1 MFLIRE
7 HLPGGGKMKRNAVA
21 VAVGAL
27 FIAPAAQAQ
36 IVMGNDTIGTVQFY
50 GKLYP
55 QFIRASSSGATETGA
70 SVSTLAS
77 PTTGLCGTTA
87 PTGACNGTTAGSR
100 LAVDSQNSYL
110 GFRGERKFGNTGLK
124 AIWQIEQ
131 SVELDTG
138 TGTLSN
144 RNSFLGLAGG
154 FGTVKL
160 GNMDTIYKEYGQ
172 VEEMF
177 GLTSGNFISPS
188 NVLSQIGIGNS
199 STSRFHERAKN
210 SIQYQ
215 TPEFSGF
222 QAGLQYSP
230 DETKNDVGYTLNKE
244 LWSMGVKW
252 ESGPLYLSA
261 QYERH
266 KDFFGG
272 SFNVSS
278 SLANLVT
285 DANGNKVPA
294 PDAHSKDT
302 AMRFSAAYKFGN
314 HRVAG
319 DIARLTYEE
328 SGQAAGNKFVSYE
341 HTNWAISFESSWG
354 GPWRTAIE
362 YVSGGEGTCK
372 LTILACSTTG
382 LKGALFG
389 GGVAYDLDK
398 QTFLY
403 VLAAQLKND
412 PSAIYSNWAGTATP
426 TRPARG
432 ADITQVALGMAYRF

>member
-1 MFLIRE
+1 
-7 HLPGGGKMKRNAVA
+7 MKRNAVA

-36 IVMGNDTIGTVQFY
+36 IVFGNDTIGTVQFY

-55 QFIRASSSGATETGA
+55 EFIRATSSGATETGA

-77 PTTGLCGTTA
+77 SPT
-87 PTGACNGTTAGSR
+87 GTTAGSR

-124 AIWQIEQ
+124 GIWQIEQ

-138 TGTLSN
+138 TGVFSN

-172 VEEMF
+172 VEEIF

-188 NVLSQIGIGNS
+188 NVLSQIGVGNS
-199 STSRFHERAKN
+199 STASFHLRAPN

-215 TPEFSGF
+215 TPEFQGF

-230 DETKNDVGYTLNKE
+230 DETKSDVGNPLNKD

-266 KDFFGG
+266 RDFFGG
-272 SFNVSS
+272 SNNVSS
-278 SLANLVT
+278 DLSNIGA
-285 DANGNKVPA
+285 AG
-294 PDAHSKDT
+294 AHSKDT
-302 AMRFSAAYKFGN
+302 GMRFSAAYKFGN

-319 DIARLTYEE
+319 DIARLKYEE
-328 SGQAAGNKFVSYE
+328 SGQAAGTKFVSYE

-362 YVSGGEGTCK
+362 WVRGSQGTCRV
-372 LTILACSTTG
+372 TIGDCSTAG
-382 LKGALFG
+382 LKSDLYG

-398 QTFLY
+398 QSFLY
-403 VLAAQLKND
+403 VLGAQLKH
-412 PSAIYSNWAGTATP
+412 Y
-426 TRPARG
+426 
-432 ADITQVALGMAYRF
+432 L

>member
-1 MFLIRE
+1 
-7 HLPGGGKMKRNAVA
+7 MKRNAVA

-36 IVMGNDTIGTVQFY
+36 IVFGNDTIGTVQFY

-55 QFIRASSSGATETGA
+55 EVISAKSSGATETGA

-77 PTTGLCGTTA
+77 SPT
-87 PTGACNGTTAGSR
+87 GTTAGSR

-124 AIWQIEQ
+124 GIWQIEQ
-131 SVELDTG
+131 SIELDTG
-138 TGTLSN
+138 TGVFSN

-172 VEEMF
+172 VEEIF

-199 STSRFHERAKN
+199 STARFHERAKN

-215 TPEFSGF
+215 TPEFQGF

-230 DETKNDVGYTLNKE
+230 DETKSDVGNTLNKD

-266 KDFFGG
+266 RDFFGG
-272 SFNVSS
+272 SSNVSS
-278 SLANLVT
+278 DLSNIGA
-285 DANGNKVPA
+285 AG
-294 PDAHSKDT
+294 AHSKDT
-302 AMRFSAAYKFGN
+302 GMRFSAAYKFGN

-319 DIARLTYEE
+319 DVARLKYEE
-328 SGQAAGNKFVSYE
+328 SGQAAGTKFVSYE

-362 YVSGGEGTCK
+362 WVRGSQGTCSV
-372 LTILACSTTG
+372 TIGDCSTAG
-382 LKGALFG
+382 LKSDLYGV
-389 GGVAYDLDK
+389 GVAYDLDK

-403 VLAAQLKND
+403 VLAAQLTNG
-412 PSAIYSNWAGTATP
+412 PSAIYSNWNNSK
-426 TRPARG
+426 PARG
-432 ADITQVALGMAYRF
+432 ADITQVAVGMAYRF

>member
-1 MFLIRE
+1 
-7 HLPGGGKMKRNAVA
+7 MKRNAVA

-36 IVMGNDTIGTVQFY
+36 IVFGNDTIGTVQFY

-55 QFIRASSSGATETGA
+55 EVISAKSSGATETGA

-77 PTTGLCGTTA
+77 SPT
-87 PTGACNGTTAGSR
+87 GTTAGSR

-124 AIWQIEQ
+124 GIWQIEQ
-131 SVELDTG
+131 SIELDTG
-138 TGTLSN
+138 TGVFSN

-154 FGTVKL
+154 FGTVEL

-172 VEEMF
+172 VEEIF

-188 NVLSQIGIGNS
+188 NVLSQIGVGNS
-199 STSRFHERAKN
+199 STASFHLRAPN

-215 TPEFSGF
+215 TPEFQGF

-230 DETKNDVGYTLNKE
+230 DETKSDVGNTLNKE

-266 KDFFGG
+266 KDFFGASNNIAVTSLKNNDAAG
-272 SFNVSS
+272 
-278 SLANLVT
+278 LAN
-285 DANGNKVPA
+285 G
-294 PDAHSKDT
+294 AHSKDT
-302 AMRFSAAYKFGN
+302 GMRLSAAYKFGN
-314 HRVAG
+314 HRVVG
-319 DIARLTYEE
+319 DIARLKYEE
-328 SGQAAGNKFVSYE
+328 SGQAAGTKFVSYE

-362 YVSGGEGTCK
+362 YVRGGEGTCK
-372 LTILACSTTG
+372 VTIGDCSTTG
-382 LKGALFG
+382 LKGTLIG

-412 PSAIYSNWAGTATP
+412 PSAIYSNWKGGK
-426 TRPARG
+426 PALG
-432 ADITQVALGMAYRF
+432 ADITQVAVGMQYRF

>member
-1 MFLIRE
+1 MF
-7 HLPGGGKMKRNAVA
+7 
-21 VAVGAL
+21 
-27 FIAPAAQAQ
+27 
-36 IVMGNDTIGTVQFY
+36 GNDTIGTVQFY

-55 QFIRASSSGATETGA
+55 EFIRATSSGATETGA

-77 PTTGLCGTTA
+77 SPT
-87 PTGACNGTTAGSR
+87 GTTAGSR

-124 AIWQIEQ
+124 GIWQIEQ
-131 SVELDTG
+131 SIELDTG
-138 TGTLSN
+138 TGVFSN

-172 VEEMF
+172 VEEIF

-188 NVLSQIGIGNS
+188 NVLSQIGVGNNS
-199 STSRFHERAKN
+199 AARFHERAKN

-215 TPEFSGF
+215 TPEFQGF

-230 DETKNDVGYTLNKE
+230 DETKNDVGNTLNKE

-266 KDFFGG
+266 KDFFGASNNIAVTSLKNNDAAG
-272 SFNVSS
+272 
-278 SLANLVT
+278 LAN
-285 DANGNKVPA
+285 G
-294 PDAHSKDT
+294 AHSKDT
-302 AMRFSAAYKFGN
+302 GMRFSAAYKFGN

-319 DIARLTYEE
+319 DIARLKYEE
-328 SGQAAGNKFVSYE
+328 SGQIAAPSKFVSYE

-362 YVSGGEGTCK
+362 WVRGSQGTCSV
-372 LTILACSTTG
+372 TIGDCSTAG
-382 LKGALFG
+382 LKSDLYGV
-389 GGVAYDLDK
+389 GVAYDLDK

-403 VLAAQLKND
+403 VLAAQLTNG
-412 PSAIYSNWAGTATP
+412 PSAIYSNWNNSK
-426 TRPARG
+426 PARG
-432 ADITQVALGMAYRF
+432 ADITQVAVGMAYRF

>member
-1 MFLIRE
+1 
-7 HLPGGGKMKRNAVA
+7 MKRNAIA

-36 IVMGNDTIGTVQFY
+36 IVFGNDTIGTVQFY

-55 QFIRASSSGATETGA
+55 EVISAKSSGATGTGD

-77 PTTGLCGTTA
+77 A
-87 PTGACNGTTAGSR
+87 PTGTTAGSR

-124 AIWQIEQ
+124 GIWQIEQ

-138 TGTLSN
+138 TGVFSN

-172 VEEMF
+172 VEEIF

-199 STSRFHERAKN
+199 STARFHERAKN

-215 TPEFSGF
+215 TPEFQGF

-230 DETKNDVGYTLNKE
+230 DETKSDVGNTLNKD

-266 KDFFGG
+266 RDFFGG
-272 SFNVSS
+272 SSNVSS
-278 SLANLVT
+278 DLSNIGA
-285 DANGNKVPA
+285 AG
-294 PDAHSKDT
+294 AHSKDT
-302 AMRFSAAYKFGN
+302 GMRFSAAYKFGN

-319 DIARLTYEE
+319 DIARLKYEE
-328 SGQAAGNKFVSYE
+328 SGQAAGTKFVSYE

-362 YVSGGEGTCK
+362 WVRGSQGTCSV
-372 LTILACSTTG
+372 TIGDCSTAG
-382 LKGALFG
+382 LKSDLYGV
-389 GGVAYDLDK
+389 GVAYDLDK

-403 VLAAQLKND
+403 VLAAQLTNG
-412 PSAIYSNWAGTATP
+412 PSAIYSNWNNSK
-426 TRPARG
+426 PARG
-432 ADITQVALGMAYRF
+432 ADITQVAVGMAYRF

>member
-1 MFLIRE
+1 MFLIKER
-7 HLPGGGKMKRNAVA
+7 LPGGGKMKRNAVA

-36 IVMGNDTIGTVQFY
+36 IVFGNDTIGTVQFY

-55 QFIRASSSGATETGA
+55 QVIRATSSGATETGA

-77 PTTGLCGTTA
+77 PTNGVCGTA
-87 PTGACNGTTAGSR
+87 SSAGACNGTTAGSR

-124 AIWQIEQ
+124 GIWQIEQ
-131 SVELDTG
+131 SIELDTG
-138 TGTLSN
+138 VGSSFSN

-172 VEEMF
+172 VEEIF

-188 NVLSQIGIGNS
+188 NVLSHIGIGNNRAA
-199 STSRFHERAKN
+199 RFHERAPN

-215 TPEFSGF
+215 APEFRGF

-230 DETKNDVGYTLNKE
+230 DETKNDVGNTLNKE

-285 DANGNKVPA
+285 DVNGNKVPA
-294 PDAHSKDT
+294 PD
-302 AMRFSAAYKFGN
+302 
-314 HRVAG
+314 
-319 DIARLTYEE
+319 
-328 SGQAAGNKFVSYE
+328 
-341 HTNWAISFESSWG
+341 
-354 GPWRTAIE
+354 
-362 YVSGGEGTCK
+362 
-372 LTILACSTTG
+372 
-382 LKGALFG
+382 
-389 GGVAYDLDK
+389 
-398 QTFLY
+398 
-403 VLAAQLKND
+403 
-412 PSAIYSNWAGTATP
+412 
-426 TRPARG
+426 
-432 ADITQVALGMAYRF
+432 

>member
-7 HLPGGGKMKRNAVA
+7 RLPGGGKMKRNAVA

-36 IVMGNDTIGTVQFY
+36 IVFGNDTIGTVQFY

-55 QFIRASSSGATETGA
+55 QVIYAKSSSPTQLGE
-70 SVSTLAS
+70 SVSTLAATS
-77 PTTGLCGTTA
+77 GVLGGT
-87 PTGACNGTTAGSR
+87 PPILTAGSR
-100 LAVDSQNSYL
+100 IAVDSQNSYL

-124 AIWQIEQ
+124 GIWQIEQ
-131 SVELDTG
+131 SIELDG
-138 TGTLSN
+138 AVAGVFSN
-144 RNSFLGLAGG
+144 RNTFLGLTGG

-210 SIQYQ
+210 SVQYQ
-215 TPEFSGF
+215 TPEFQGF

-230 DETKNDVGYTLNKE
+230 DETKNDVGNTLNKE

-272 SFNVSS
+272 SNNISGLLS
-278 SLANLVT
+278 NIGTT
-285 DANGNKVPA
+285 DAR
-294 PDAHSKDT
+294 SKDT
-302 AMRFSAAYKFGN
+302 AMRFSAAYRFGN

-319 DIARLTYEE
+319 DIARL
-328 SGQAAGNKFVSYE
+328 K
-341 HTNWAISFESSWG
+341 
-354 GPWRTAIE
+354 
-362 YVSGGEGTCK
+362 
-372 LTILACSTTG
+372 
-382 LKGALFG
+382 
-389 GGVAYDLDK
+389 
-398 QTFLY
+398 
-403 VLAAQLKND
+403 
-412 PSAIYSNWAGTATP
+412 
-426 TRPARG
+426 
-432 ADITQVALGMAYRF
+432 

>member
-1 MFLIRE
+1 
-7 HLPGGGKMKRNAVA
+7 MKRNAVA

-36 IVMGNDTIGTVQFY
+36 IVLGNDTIGTIQFY

-55 QFIRASSSGATETGA
+55 QVIRATSSGATGTGD

-77 PTTGLCGTTA
+77 PTGVCGTTPPA
-87 PTGACNGTTAGSR
+87 GACNGTTAGSR

-110 GFRGERKFGNTGLK
+110 GFRGERKFGNSGLK

-131 SVELDTG
+131 SIELDG
-138 TGTLSN
+138 AVAGVFSN
-144 RNSFLGLAGG
+144 RNTFLGLTGG

-172 VEEMF
+172 VEEIF

-188 NVLSQIGIGNS
+188 KVLSQIGIGNG
-199 STSRFHERAKN
+199 STARFHERAKN

-230 DETKNDVGYTLNKE
+230 DETKNDVPSTGLNKE

-272 SFNVSS
+272 SNNISS
-278 SLANLVT
+278 SLSNAST
-285 DANGNKVPA
+285 T
-294 PDAHSKDT
+294 DAHSKDT

-319 DIARLTYEE
+319 DIARLKYEE
-328 SGQAAGNKFVSYE
+328 SGQIAAPSKFVSYE

-372 LTILACSTTG
+372 LTIGDCSTTG
-382 LKGALFG
+382 LKGALIG

-403 VLAAQLKND
+403 ALAAQLKND
-412 PSAIYSNWAGTATP
+412 PSAIYSNWAASK
-426 TRPARG
+426 PARG
-432 ADITQVALGMAYRF
+432 ADITQIALGMAYRF

>member
-1 MFLIRE
+1 
-7 HLPGGGKMKRNAVA
+7 MKRNAVA

-36 IVMGNDTIGTVQFY
+36 IVFGNDTIGTVQFY

-55 QFIRASSSGATETGA
+55 EFIRATSSGATETGA

-77 PTTGLCGTTA
+77 SPT
-87 PTGACNGTTAGSR
+87 GTTAGSR

-124 AIWQIEQ
+124 GIWQIEQ

-138 TGTLSN
+138 TGVFSN

-172 VEEMF
+172 VEEIF

-188 NVLSQIGIGNS
+188 NVLSQIGVGNNS
-199 STSRFHERAKN
+199 AARFHERAKN

-215 TPEFSGF
+215 TPEFQGF

-230 DETKNDVGYTLNKE
+230 DETKSDVGNTLNKE

-272 SFNVSS
+272 SNNVSS
-278 SLANLVT
+278 SLSNIGA
-285 DANGNKVPA
+285 A
-294 PDAHSKDT
+294 DAHSKDT
-302 AMRFSAAYKFGN
+302 GMRFSAAYKFGN

-319 DIARLTYEE
+319 DIARLKYEE

-372 LTILACSTTG
+372 LTIGDCSTTG
-382 LKGALFG
+382 LKGALIG

-412 PSAIYSNWAGTATP
+412 PSAIYSNWNNSK
-426 TRPARG
+426 PARG
-432 ADITQVALGMAYRF
+432 ADITHVALGMAYRF

>member
-7 HLPGGGKMKRNAVA
+7 RLLGGGKMKRNAVA

-36 IVMGNDTIGTVQFY
+36 IVFGNDTIGTVQFY

-55 QFIRASSSGATETGA
+55 EFIRATSSGATETGA

-77 PTTGLCGTTA
+77 SPT
-87 PTGACNGTTAGSR
+87 GTTAGSR

-124 AIWQIEQ
+124 GIWQIEQ

-138 TGTLSN
+138 TGTFSN

-172 VEEMF
+172 VEEIF

-188 NVLSQIGIGNS
+188 NVLSQIGVGNS
-199 STSRFHERAKN
+199 STASFHLRAPN

-215 TPEFSGF
+215 TPEFQGF

-230 DETKNDVGYTLNKE
+230 DETKSDVGNTLNKE

-272 SFNVSS
+272 SKNIS
-278 SLANLVT
+278 SLLSNAT
-285 DANGNKVPA
+285 T

-302 AMRFSAAYKFGN
+302 GMRVSAAYKFGN

-319 DIARLTYEE
+319 DIGRLKYEE
-328 SGQAAGNKFVSYE
+328 SGQIAAPSKFVSYE

-372 LTILACSTTG
+372 LTIGDCSTTG
-382 LKGALFG
+382 LKGALIG

-403 VLAAQLKND
+403 VVAAQLKND
-412 PSAIYSNWAGTATP
+412 PSAIYSNWNNSK
-426 TRPARG
+426 PARG
-432 ADITQVALGMAYRF
+432 ADITQVAVGMQYRF

>member
-1 MFLIRE
+1 
-7 HLPGGGKMKRNAVA
+7 MKRNAVA

-36 IVMGNDTIGTVQFY
+36 IVFGNDTIGTVQFY

-55 QFIRASSSGATETGA
+55 EVISAKSSGATETGA

-77 PTTGLCGTTA
+77 SPT
-87 PTGACNGTTAGSR
+87 GTTAGSR

-124 AIWQIEQ
+124 GIWQIEQ

-138 TGTLSN
+138 TGVFSN

-172 VEEMF
+172 VEEIF
-177 GLTSGNFISPS
+177 GLTSGNFISRS
-188 NVLSQIGIGNS
+188 NVLSQIGVGNS
-199 STSRFHERAKN
+199 STASFHLRGPN

-215 TPEFSGF
+215 TPEFQGF

-230 DETKNDVGYTLNKE
+230 DETKSDVGNTLNKD

-261 QYERH
+261 QYERD

-272 SFNVSS
+272 SFNVGAS
-278 SLANLVT
+278 ANLVT
-285 DANGNKVPA
+285 DATTGVKSPA
-294 PDAHSKDT
+294 PGAHSKDT
-302 AMRFSAAYKFGN
+302 GMRFSAAYKFGN

-319 DIARLTYEE
+319 DIARLKY
-328 SGQAAGNKFVSYE
+328 
-341 HTNWAISFESSWG
+341 
-354 GPWRTAIE
+354 
-362 YVSGGEGTCK
+362 
-372 LTILACSTTG
+372 
-382 LKGALFG
+382 
-389 GGVAYDLDK
+389 
-398 QTFLY
+398 
-403 VLAAQLKND
+403 
-412 PSAIYSNWAGTATP
+412 
-426 TRPARG
+426 
-432 ADITQVALGMAYRF
+432 

>member
-7 HLPGGGKMKRNAVA
+7 RLLGGGKMKRNAVA

-36 IVMGNDTIGTVQFY
+36 IVFGNDTIGTVQFY

-55 QFIRASSSGATETGA
+55 EVIYAKSSSATQPGE
-70 SVSTLAS
+70 SVSTLAA
-77 PTTGLCGTTA
+77 TGGVLGGT
-87 PTGACNGTTAGSR
+87 PPILTAGSR

-124 AIWQIEQ
+124 GIWQIEQ

-138 TGTLSN
+138 TGTFSN

-172 VEEMF
+172 VEEIF

-188 NVLSQIGIGNS
+188 NVLSQIGVGNNS
-199 STSRFHERAKN
+199 AARFHERAKN

-215 TPEFSGF
+215 TPEFQGF

-230 DETKNDVGYTLNKE
+230 DETKSDVGNTLNKE

-266 KDFFGG
+266 RDFFGG
-272 SFNVSS
+272 SNNVSS
-278 SLANLVT
+278 DLSNIGA
-285 DANGNKVPA
+285 A
-294 PDAHSKDT
+294 DAHSKDT
-302 AMRFSAAYKFGN
+302 GMRFSAAYKFGN

-319 DIARLTYEE
+319 DIARLKYEE
-328 SGQAAGNKFVSYE
+328 SGQIAAPSKFVSYE

-372 LTILACSTTG
+372 VTIGDCSTTG
-382 LKGALFG
+382 LKGALIG

-412 PSAIYSNWAGTATP
+412 PSAIYTNWAGTATP
-426 TRPARG
+426 TKPGRG
-432 ADITQVALGMAYRF
+432 ADITQFARGM

>member
-1 MFLIRE
+1 
-7 HLPGGGKMKRNAVA
+7 MKRNAVA
-21 VAVGAL
+21 LAVGAL
-27 FIAPAAQAQ
+27 FVAPAAQAQ

-77 PTTGLCGTTA
+77 PTTGLCGTA
-87 PTGACNGTTAGSR
+87 SSAGACNGTTAGSR

-124 AIWQIEQ
+124 GIWQIEQ

-138 TGTLSN
+138 TGTFSN

-172 VEEMF
+172 VEEIF

-188 NVLSQIGIGNS
+188 NVLSQIGIGNNR
-199 STSRFHERAKN
+199 TARFHERAPN

-215 TPEFSGF
+215 TPEFQGF

-230 DETKNDVGYTLNKE
+230 DETKNDTGNTLNKE

-272 SFNVSS
+272 SNNVSS
-278 SLANLVT
+278 SVSNIVGGAPT
-285 DANGNKVPA
+285 

-302 AMRFSAAYKFGN
+302 GMRFSAAYRFGN

-319 DIARLTYEE
+319 DIARLKYEE
-328 SGQAAGNKFVSYE
+328 SGQAAGNKFASYE

-372 LTILACSTTG
+372 LTIGDCSTTG
-382 LKGALFG
+382 LKGALIG

-403 VLAAQLKND
+403 ALAAQLKND
-412 PSAIYSNWAGTATP
+412 PSAIYSNWAASK
-426 TRPARG
+426 PARG
-432 ADITQVALGMAYRF
+432 ADITQIALGMAYRF

>member
-1 MFLIRE
+1 
-7 HLPGGGKMKRNAVA
+7 MKRNAVA

-36 IVMGNDTIGTVQFY
+36 IVFGNDTIGTVQFY

-55 QFIRASSSGATETGA
+55 EVISAKSSGATGTGD

-77 PTTGLCGTTA
+77 A
-87 PTGACNGTTAGSR
+87 PTGTTAGSR

-124 AIWQIEQ
+124 GIWQIEQ

-138 TGTLSN
+138 TGVFSN

-160 GNMDTIYKEYGQ
+160 GNIDTFYKEYGQ
-172 VEEMF
+172 VEEIF

-199 STSRFHERAKN
+199 STARFHERAKN
-210 SIQYQ
+210 SIKYQ
-215 TPEFSGF
+215 TPEFQGF

-230 DETKNDVGYTLNKE
+230 DETKSDVGNTLNKE
-244 LWSMGVKW
+244 LWSMGEKC

-272 SFNVSS
+272 SNNVSS
-278 SLANLVT
+278 SLSNIGA
-285 DANGNKVPA
+285 A
-294 PDAHSKDT
+294 DAHSKDT
-302 AMRFSAAYKFGN
+302 GMRFSAAYKFGN
-314 HRVAG
+314 HRVAV
-319 DIARLTYEE
+319 DIARLKYEE
-328 SGQAAGNKFVSYE
+328 SGQAGGTPKFVSYE
-341 HTNWAISFESSWG
+341 HTNWAISFE
-354 GPWRTAIE
+354 
-362 YVSGGEGTCK
+362 
-372 LTILACSTTG
+372 
-382 LKGALFG
+382 
-389 GGVAYDLDK
+389 
-398 QTFLY
+398 
-403 VLAAQLKND
+403 
-412 PSAIYSNWAGTATP
+412 
-426 TRPARG
+426 
-432 ADITQVALGMAYRF
+432 

>member
-1 MFLIRE
+1 MFLIKER
-7 HLPGGGKMKRNAVA
+7 LPGGGKMKRNAVA

-36 IVMGNDTIGTVQFY
+36 IVFGNDTIGTVQFY

-55 QFIRASSSGATETGA
+55 QVIRATSSGATETGA

-77 PTTGLCGTTA
+77 PTTGLCGTGSTA
-87 PTGACNGTTAGSR
+87 GSCNGTTAGSR
-100 LAVDSQNSYL
+100 IAVDSQNSYL

-124 AIWQIEQ
+124 GIWQIEQ
-131 SVELDTG
+131 SIELDTG
-138 TGTLSN
+138 VGSSFSN

-172 VEEMF
+172 VEEIF

-188 NVLSQIGIGNS
+188 NVLSHIGIGNNRAA
-199 STSRFHERAKN
+199 RFHERAPN

-215 TPEFSGF
+215 TPEFQGF

-230 DETKNDVGYTLNKE
+230 DETKNDVGNTLNKE

-272 SFNVSS
+272 STNVSS
-278 SLANLVT
+278 RLSNI
-285 DANGNKVPA
+285 GA
-294 PDAHSKDT
+294 PNAHSKDT
-302 AMRFSAAYKFGN
+302 GMRFSAAYRFGN
-314 HRVAG
+314 RRVAG
-319 DIARLTYEE
+319 DTARLKYEE
-328 SGQAAGNKFVSYE
+328 SGQ
-341 HTNWAISFESSWG
+341 
-354 GPWRTAIE
+354 P
-362 YVSGGEGTCK
+362 
-372 LTILACSTTG
+372 
-382 LKGALFG
+382 
-389 GGVAYDLDK
+389 
-398 QTFLY
+398 
-403 VLAAQLKND
+403 
-412 PSAIYSNWAGTATP
+412 AGTK
-426 TRPARG
+426 
-432 ADITQVALGMAYRF
+432 

>member
-1 MFLIRE
+1 
-7 HLPGGGKMKRNAVA
+7 MKRNAVA

-36 IVMGNDTIGTVQFY
+36 IVFGNDTIGTVQFY

-55 QFIRASSSGATETGA
+55 EFIRATSSGATETGA

-77 PTTGLCGTTA
+77 SPT
-87 PTGACNGTTAGSR
+87 GTTAGSR

-124 AIWQIEQ
+124 GIWQIEQ

-138 TGTLSN
+138 TGVFSN

-172 VEEMF
+172 VEEIF

-188 NVLSQIGIGNS
+188 NVLSQTDVGNS
-199 STSRFHERAKN
+199 STASSNLRAPN

-215 TPEFSGF
+215 TPEFQGF

-230 DETKNDVGYTLNKE
+230 DETKSDVGNTLNKE

-272 SFNVSS
+272 SNNVSS
-278 SLANLVT
+278 SLSNIGA
-285 DANGNKVPA
+285 A
-294 PDAHSKDT
+294 DAHSKDT
-302 AMRFSAAYKFGN
+302 GMRFSAAYKFGN

-319 DIARLTYEE
+319 DIARLKYEE
-328 SGQAAGNKFVSYE
+328 SGQIAAPSKFVSYE

-372 LTILACSTTG
+372 VTIGDCSTTG
-382 LKGALFG
+382 LKGTLIG

-398 QTFLY
+398 QSFLY
-403 VLAAQLKND
+403 VLGAQLKH
-412 PSAIYSNWAGTATP
+412 Y
-426 TRPARG
+426 
-432 ADITQVALGMAYRF
+432 L

>member
-1 MFLIRE
+1 
-7 HLPGGGKMKRNAVA
+7 MKRNAVA

-36 IVMGNDTIGTVQFY
+36 IVFGNDTIGTVQFY

-55 QFIRASSSGATETGA
+55 EVISAKSSGATETGA

-77 PTTGLCGTTA
+77 SPT
-87 PTGACNGTTAGSR
+87 GTTAGSR

-124 AIWQIEQ
+124 GIWQIEQ

-138 TGTLSN
+138 TGVFSN

-172 VEEMF
+172 VEEIF

-188 NVLSQIGIGNS
+188 NVLSQIGIGNG
-199 STSRFHERAKN
+199 STARFHERAKN

-215 TPEFSGF
+215 TPEFQGF

-230 DETKNDVGYTLNKE
+230 DETKSDVGNTLNKE

-266 KDFFGG
+266 KDFFGASNNIAVTSLKNNDAAG
-272 SFNVSS
+272 
-278 SLANLVT
+278 LAN
-285 DANGNKVPA
+285 G
-294 PDAHSKDT
+294 AHSKDT
-302 AMRFSAAYKFGN
+302 GMRFSAAYKFGN

-319 DIARLTYEE
+319 DIARLKYEE
-328 SGQAAGNKFVSYE
+328 SGQIAAPSKFVSYE

-372 LTILACSTTG
+372 LTIGDCSTTG
-382 LKGALFG
+382 LKGALIG

-403 VLAAQLKND
+403 ALAAQLKND
-412 PSAIYSNWAGTATP
+412 PSAIYSNWAASK
-426 TRPARG
+426 PARG
-432 ADITQVALGMAYRF
+432 ADITQIALGMAYRF

>member
-1 MFLIRE
+1 
-7 HLPGGGKMKRNAVA
+7 MKRNAVA

-36 IVMGNDTIGTVQFY
+36 IVFGNDTIGTVQFY

-55 QFIRASSSGATETGA
+55 EVIRATSSGATETGA

-77 PTTGLCGTTA
+77 PTTGLCGIA
-87 PTGACNGTTAGSR
+87 SSAGACSGTTAGGR
-100 LAVDSQNSYL
+100 MAVDSQNSYL

-124 AIWQIEQ
+124 GIWQIEQ

-138 TGTLSN
+138 TGVFSN

-172 VEEMF
+172 VEEIF

-199 STSRFHERAKN
+199 STARFHERAKN

-215 TPEFSGF
+215 TPEFQGF

-230 DETKNDVGYTLNKE
+230 DETKNDVNNTLNKE

-272 SFNVSS
+272 SFNVGAS

-285 DANGNKVPA
+285 DPVTGVKSPA
-294 PDAHSKDT
+294 PGANSKDT

-319 DIARLTYEE
+319 DIARLKYEE

-341 HTNWAISFESSWG
+341 HTNWAVSFESSWG

-362 YVSGGEGTCK
+362 YVRGGEGTCK
-372 LTILACSTTG
+372 VTIGDCSTTG
-382 LKGALFG
+382 LKGDLYG

-403 VLAAQLKND
+403 VLAAQLKNG
-412 PSAIYSNWAGTATP
+412 PSAIYSNWNNSK
-426 TRPARG
+426 PARG
-432 ADITQVALGMAYRF
+432 ADITQVAVGMQYRF

>member
-1 MFLIRE
+1 
-7 HLPGGGKMKRNAVA
+7 MKRNAVA

-36 IVMGNDTIGTVQFY
+36 IVFGNDTIGTVQFY

-55 QFIRASSSGATETGA
+55 ELIRATSSGATGTGD

-77 PTTGLCGTTA
+77 PTDVCGTA
-87 PTGACNGTTAGSR
+87 SSAGACNGTTAGSR
-100 LAVDSQNSYL
+100 FAVDSQNSYL

-124 AIWQIEQ
+124 GIWQIEQ
-131 SVELDTG
+131 SIELDG
-138 TGTLSN
+138 VLCGVFSN
-144 RNSFLGLAGG
+144 RNTFLGLAGV

-172 VEEMF
+172 VEEIF

-199 STSRFHERAKN
+199 STARFHERAKN

-215 TPEFSGF
+215 TPEFQGF

-230 DETKNDVGYTLNKE
+230 DETKSDVGNTLNKD

-266 KDFFGG
+266 RDFFGG
-272 SFNVSS
+272 SSNVSS
-278 SLANLVT
+278 DLSNIGA
-285 DANGNKVPA
+285 AG
-294 PDAHSKDT
+294 AHSKDT
-302 AMRFSAAYKFGN
+302 GMRFSAAYKFGN

-319 DIARLTYEE
+319 DVARLKYEE
-328 SGQAAGNKFVSYE
+328 SGQAAGTKFVSYE

-362 YVSGGEGTCK
+362 WVRGGQGTCK
-372 LTILACSTTG
+372 LTIGDCSTTG
-382 LKGALFG
+382 LKGDLYG

-403 VLAAQLKND
+403 VLAAQLKNG
-412 PSAIYSNWAGTATP
+412 PSAIYSNWAASK
-426 TRPARG
+426 PARR
-432 ADITQVALGMAYRF
+432 ADITHVALGMAYRF

>member
-1 MFLIRE
+1 
-7 HLPGGGKMKRNAVA
+7 MKRNAVA

-36 IVMGNDTIGTVQFY
+36 IVFGNDTIGTVQFY

-55 QFIRASSSGATETGA
+55 EVISAKSSGATETGA

-77 PTTGLCGTTA
+77 SPT
-87 PTGACNGTTAGSR
+87 GTTAGSR

-124 AIWQIEQ
+124 GIWQIEQ

-138 TGTLSN
+138 TGVFSN

-172 VEEMF
+172 VEEIF

-188 NVLSQIGIGNS
+188 NVLSQIGVGNS
-199 STSRFHERAKN
+199 STASFHLRAPN

-215 TPEFSGF
+215 TPEFQGF

-230 DETKNDVGYTLNKE
+230 DETKNDVGNTLNKE

-266 KDFFGG
+266 KDFFGASNNIAVTSLKNNDAAG
-272 SFNVSS
+272 
-278 SLANLVT
+278 LAN
-285 DANGNKVPA
+285 G
-294 PDAHSKDT
+294 AHSKDT
-302 AMRFSAAYKFGN
+302 GMRFSAAYKFGN

-319 DIARLTYEE
+319 DIARLKYEE
-328 SGQAAGNKFVSYE
+328 SGQVAAPSRFVSYE

-362 YVSGGEGTCK
+362 WVRGSQGTCSV
-372 LTILACSTTG
+372 TIGDCSTAV
-382 LKGALFG
+382 LKSDLYGV
-389 GGVAYDLDK
+389 GVAYDLDK

-403 VLAAQLKND
+403 VLAAQLTNG
-412 PSAIYSNWAGTATP
+412 PSAIYSNWNNSK
-426 TRPARG
+426 PARG
-432 ADITQVALGMAYRF
+432 ADITQVAVGMAYRF

>member
-1 MFLIRE
+1 
-7 HLPGGGKMKRNAVA
+7 MKRNAVA

-55 QFIRASSSGATETGA
+55 EVISAKSSGATGTGD

-77 PTTGLCGTTA
+77 A
-87 PTGACNGTTAGSR
+87 PTGTTAGSR

-124 AIWQIEQ
+124 GIWQIEQ

-138 TGTLSN
+138 TGVFSN

-172 VEEMF
+172 VEEIF

-188 NVLSQIGIGNS
+188 NVLSQIGVGNS
-199 STSRFHERAKN
+199 STASFHLRAPN

-215 TPEFSGF
+215 TPEFQGF

-230 DETKNDVGYTLNKE
+230 DETKSDVGNTLNKE

-266 KDFFGG
+266 KDFFG
-272 SFNVSS
+272 
-278 SLANLVT
+278 
-285 DANGNKVPA
+285 
-294 PDAHSKDT
+294 
-302 AMRFSAAYKFGN
+302 
-314 HRVAG
+314 
-319 DIARLTYEE
+319 
-328 SGQAAGNKFVSYE
+328 
-341 HTNWAISFESSWG
+341 
-354 GPWRTAIE
+354 
-362 YVSGGEGTCK
+362 
-372 LTILACSTTG
+372 
-382 LKGALFG
+382 
-389 GGVAYDLDK
+389 
-398 QTFLY
+398 
-403 VLAAQLKND
+403 
-412 PSAIYSNWAGTATP
+412 
-426 TRPARG
+426 
-432 ADITQVALGMAYRF
+432 